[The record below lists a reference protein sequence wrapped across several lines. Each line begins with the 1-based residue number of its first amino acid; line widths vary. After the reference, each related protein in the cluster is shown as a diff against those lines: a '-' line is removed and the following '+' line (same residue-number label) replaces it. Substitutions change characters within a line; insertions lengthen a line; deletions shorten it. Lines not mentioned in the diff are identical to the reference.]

1 MQRGMQRGKRYE
13 GMRGSGMDERDAR
26 MNGRMGGMVLMA
38 RDMITERKGESW
50 CMFQESRQCRTIKRG
65 IGC

>member
-26 MNGRMGGMVLMA
+26 MNGRMGGMVVIS
-38 RDMITERKGESW
+38 RDMVEERKGETW
-50 CMFQESRQCRTIKRG
+50 CMFQGSRQGRTIKRG
-65 IGC
+65 GGC